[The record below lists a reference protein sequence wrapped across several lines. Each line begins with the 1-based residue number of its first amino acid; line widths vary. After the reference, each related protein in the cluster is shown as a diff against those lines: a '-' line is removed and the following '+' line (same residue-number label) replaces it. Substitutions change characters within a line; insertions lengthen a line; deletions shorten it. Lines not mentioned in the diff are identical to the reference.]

1 MTDVQFVV
9 IMFCLVTIIGLQ
21 LRNYDEIRNI
31 RLNPPKIE
39 MRVVYENK
47 PEIEGSGERE

>member
-1 MTDVQFVV
+1 V
-9 IMFCLVTIIGLQ
+9 

-31 RLNPPKIE
+31 RLNPPTIE

-47 PEIEGSGERE
+47 PEEKGAGQGE